1 MSSSASR
8 RQQVVSDAL
17 SRVHKILA
25 SEAVTRQ
32 SLDTILD
39 EVKQL
44 ATQSSLWNESDF
56 PPPKPDE
63 YQARYLIDQGDDLTV
78 ALYLNVMRPGKFGPP
93 HDHTTWACI
102 AGVAGDEYNTLYKR
116 LDNGREPG
124 KATLKTGEEI
134 LVGQGGG
141 VALLADDI
149 HSVRVDGDLPVRH
162 LHLYG
167 RALETLSQR
176 TSFDFDAETCKTMD
190 IGVKSRV
197 AEGEGES
204 MESNSD

>member
-1 MSSSASR
+1 MSSSASH
-8 RQQVVSDAL
+8 RQQIVSDAL
-17 SRVHKILA
+17 SRVRKILV
-25 SEAVTRQ
+25 SQAVTRQ

-56 PPPKPDE
+56 PPPEPDE

-78 ALYLNVMRPGKFGPP
+78 ALYLNVMRPGKFVPP

-102 AGVAGDEYNTLYKR
+102 AGVEGDEFNTLYER
-116 LDNGREPG
+116 LDDGLEPG
-124 KATLKTGEEI
+124 KASLKTGENI
-134 LVGQGGG
+134 LVGKGGG

-149 HSVRVDGDLPVRH
+149 HSVRVDGDSPVRH

-176 TSFDFDAETCKTMD
+176 TSFDIDAETCKTMD

-197 AEGEGES
+197 AE
-204 MESNSD
+204 

>member
-78 ALYLNVMRPGKFGPP
+78 ALYLNVMRPGKFAPPMTIQPGPVSQALRVMN
-93 HDHTTWACI
+93 TTHCMNDWMMA
-102 AGVAGDEYNTLYKR
+102 VN
-116 LDNGREPG
+116 REKP
-124 KATLKTGEEI
+124 
-134 LVGQGGG
+134 
-141 VALLADDI
+141 
-149 HSVRVDGDLPVRH
+149 R
-162 LHLYG
+162 
-167 RALETLSQR
+167 
-176 TSFDFDAETCKTMD
+176 
-190 IGVKSRV
+190 
-197 AEGEGES
+197 
-204 MESNSD
+204 